1 MTLGRCG
8 RLARCLLVWVA
19 GTSVL
24 AAGAGVVLPHAL
36 EGWSRRGSLTSLPLD
51 RALSDLAAAVLLA
64 CGAWAWLALSGT
76 VLEAGH
82 GRAVARERVA
92 GPWHL
97 PAPARSLVLGACGV
111 ALVAGL
117 APPAVAGSGA
127 ATGPPMPPRD
137 AGLAVL
143 AGLPLPDRA
152 TIPAAPHHPRS
163 THRPRPTQ
171 RPPAATGARTVVVR
185 PGDSLWA
192 IAAHDLAR
200 ESAGSGPAGG
210 ADGGSDGGA
219 DGGADAAVAAR
230 WHQVYAA
237 NRDVIG
243 PDPDV
248 ISPGLRLVLP
258 PRPVAPS
265 RKDAP

>member
-1 MTLGRCG
+1 MTMTLGRCG
-8 RLARCLLVWVA
+8 RLARCLLVWLA

-117 APPAVAGSGA
+117 APAAVAGSGS
-127 ATGPPMPPRD
+127 ATGPPMPHRD

-152 TIPAAPHHPRS
+152 TIPAPPHRRS
-163 THRPRPTQ
+163 THHPRPTQ

-200 ESAGSGPAGG
+200 ENAGSGAEGGAAGG
-210 ADGGSDGGA
+210 TDGEG
-219 DGGADAAVAAR
+219 DAAVAAR

-258 PRPVAPS
+258 PRPAAPS